1 MSADALDRDLAALDP
16 APAYSPADAD
26 RAEHALALLLGA
38 GVPKTRQPERGNRW
52 RRWAVPATAAGAATG
67 LAVVVVGDAF
77 YAWVADIAPADAR
90 DDAIAHITLVDGSA
104 RTRVLTE
111 WAGSGGRAALPYD
124 PRFVP
129 AVIKGAQAERARL
142 VCTTKFAESPEQP
155 AISKDAPALAVEK
168 LVAERH
174 PRGSADL
181 RTPLG
186 GRLGRHRHEVVGWS
200 RPRGWDAPSARSGY
214 GRCGWES
221 RTRPRLSCSGR
232 PARACSARPRPC
244 A

>member
-26 RAEHALALLLGA
+26 RAAHALALLLGA

-77 YAWVADIAPADAR
+77 YAWVADIAPADARDDAR

-155 AISKDAPALAVEK
+155 AISKDARRWPSRSWWPSVTHA
-168 LVAERH
+168 
-174 PRGSADL
+174 
-181 RTPLG
+181 
-186 GRLGRHRHEVVGWS
+186 GRLTYELLLADGSVVTV
-200 RPRGWDAPSARSGY
+200 
-214 GRCGWES
+214 
-221 RTRPRLSCSGR
+221 TR
-232 PARACSARPRPC
+232 
-244 A
+244 